1 MATTVTAT
9 VAAGGDDL
17 SWHNEGTGTF
27 STTATS
33 ILIGDSS
40 STDFNRWGLA
50 RVTGLTIPVGATI
63 TEAHATVKAVGV
75 SGSIPALTIYGV
87 KGDNPA
93 APTTRSLANA
103 LTLTTASVAWTPSAW
118 VAGTQYQTPDLKTI
132 IQEIVNQGTWGSG
145 EAIILV
151 FTVPRGD
158 AFSAANA
165 VSFRSYD
172 GVPADAAQV
181 SVTYS
186 TAFSGTANAGPD
198 QADRVPFSTVTL
210 DGTASTGSPTVY
222 QWRQI
227 TGPTVTLSSTSAAQ
241 PTFTAP
247 ALLAGATLTFGLKVG
262 DGSTLSAE
270 DTVQITV
277 KPHDLFVMKG
287 GVWVPAQWKV
297 RKSGVWV

>member
-1 MATTVTAT
+1 MTTTVTAQ

-17 SWHNEGTGTF
+17 SWHNEGTGAF
-27 STTATS
+27 STTSVS

-50 RVTGLTIPVGATI
+50 RIAGLTIPVGAAI
-63 TEAHATVKAVGV
+63 TEAHATLKAVGL
-75 SGSIPALTIYGV
+75 SGTIPALTIYGV

-93 APTTRSLANA
+93 APATRAAANA

-118 VAGTQYQTPDLKTI
+118 VAGTSYQTPDLKTI

-145 EAIILV
+145 EAIVLV

-158 AFSAANA
+158 AFVAANA

-172 GVPADAAQV
+172 NVPADAAQV

-186 TAFSGTANAGPD
+186 TAFAGTANAGPD
-198 QADRVPFSTVTL
+198 QTDIVPFATVTL
-210 DGTASTGSPTVY
+210 DGTASTGSPSVY
-222 QWRQI
+222 QWEQI
-227 TGPTVTLSSTSAAQ
+227 SGPAVTLSSTSAAQ

-247 ALLAGATLTFGLKVG
+247 ADIAGATLVFGLKVG
-262 DGSTLSAE
+262 DGSTLSSE
-270 DTVQITV
+270 DTVQITI
-277 KPHDLFVMKG
+277 KPHDLFVRKSDA
-287 GVWVPAQWKV
+287 WVPAQWMV
-297 RKSGVWV
+297 RKSSAWV